1 MVRAGRKSRDPID
14 HFLSEW
20 RRERPDLDSASFG
33 VFGRIYWINGLFQ
46 RGAEKWLGE
55 MGLTWESFSLIVTLR
70 RSGRPYALRPH
81 ELLAESLLTSGA
93 MTNRIDR
100 VERMGLVRRA
110 RDPKDRRGVVVKLTP
125 AGYALANRAIKRHF
139 AAMDE
144 LLADLRLTERREIG
158 YLLSQLLI
166 SMENSDELLKKG
178 QRQARKAAV
187 EESSPKIFGS
197 RQGRST

>member
-1 MVRAGRKSRDPID
+1 MTRADRKSRDPID

-20 RRERPDLDSASFG
+20 RRERPDVDSSSFG

-46 RGAEKWLGE
+46 RAADKWLGE
-55 MGLTWESFSLIVTLR
+55 MGLTWELFSLIVTLR
-70 RSGRPYALRPH
+70 RSGRPCALRPH

-110 RDPKDRRGVVVKLTP
+110 PDPRDRRGVIVKLTP

-144 LLADLRLTERREIG
+144 LLAGLRSIERREIG
-158 YLLSQLLI
+158 CLLSQLLVSI
-166 SMENSDELLKKG
+166 ENSEELLKKVDG
-178 QRQARKAAV
+178 RR
-187 EESSPKIFGS
+187 GTGLYR
-197 RQGRST
+197 RQGRRSLASRPIAS